1 LILQSLQIQSSQL
14 LQSLLRF
21 QVHRRL
27 PQVTLLQRLSRQLQH
42 LLIQQIQEQ
51 PQVRAI
57 QVLLMAVP
65 LSVQAVTT
73 TLHLFHSIH

>member
-1 LILQSLQIQSSQL
+1 
-14 LQSLLRF
+14 
-21 QVHRRL
+21 
-27 PQVTLLQRLSRQLQH
+27 VTLLQRLSRQLQH

-73 TLHLFHSIH
+73 TLHLFRLTR